1 MSVVYPLWAV
11 YWVGIHV
18 QGGGYLQLLAAS
30 LRQRDKIIRDLGL
43 SFVSLAWCCCVGFVC
58 LVLLLFVLQ
67 RWGNLIALDFVALD
81 TVSFLT
87 LLLSYGGLR
96 QCRSQVSGK
105 CWLSGAFSSG
115 IYCVT
120 RTVKSQQHQGS
131 VPGPQSHPTLA
142 LELLLLTLSVHIK
155 N

>member
-1 MSVVYPLWAV
+1 MVYPVWAV

-18 QGGGYLQLLAAS
+18 QGGGYLQLLIVS
-30 LRQRDKIIRDLGL
+30 LRQGDKRFRDLGL
-43 SFVSLAWCCCVGFVC
+43 SFVSLAWWCCVGFVY
-58 LVLLLFVLQ
+58 LILLLFVLQ
-67 RWGNLIALDFVALD
+67 SWGNLICDFVALD
-81 TVSFLT
+81 TVSFLIVSRI
-87 LLLSYGGLR
+87 LLSYVGLR

-105 CWLSGAFSSG
+105 CWMSGAFSSG

-142 LELLLLTLSVHIK
+142 LELLLLMLSVHIK